1 MRMRFNFRSLRT
13 ELIVYAILS
22 MGLTVCT
29 EIVLGVLI
37 YLISMVLGISYYSYN
52 INPEQGNVERVP
64 IQHYPRSADG
74 ISDVFDYESLHRMD
88 RRTLFVIMVV
98 IVVASLSLFTVYF
111 LLFVKKII
119 RDMSYISDSIA
130 HIATGDMSEQIE
142 LDRQDELGEI
152 AKRIN
157 EMQAQL
163 NLSMAS
169 EREALQTHKDLIA
182 CVAHDLRTPI
192 TSVMGYLDL
201 AMDTEHHPVEER
213 QRYAAIALQK
223 SERLEHLI
231 QDLFSYTKLMS
242 GEITLHRSRIDLV
255 QLVEQM
261 TEEFYPI
268 FQDYSLECSFESNVT
283 AMEMSL
289 DGELI
294 ARAVQN
300 LLSNASKYGQDGKQS
315 YVKLEKLEHE
325 VQISV
330 TNFGQIIPE
339 ESLHHIFDKFYRVE
353 GSRSTHTGGTGLGLN
368 IAYEITR
375 LHGGM
380 IQVASDI
387 QGTRF
392 IIALPIVQQEAK
404 GGENSEKKL

>member
-37 YLISMVLGISYYSYN
+37 YLISMVLGISYYGYN
-52 INPEQGNVERVP
+52 ISPEQGKVERVP
-64 IQHYPRSADG
+64 IQHYPRSADR

-163 NLSMAS
+163 DLSMAS
-169 EREALQTHKDLIA
+169 EREALQTNKDLIA

-223 SERLEHLI
+223 SERLERLI

-283 AMEMSL
+283 ALEMSL

-300 LLSNASKYGQDGKQS
+300 LLSNASKYGQDGKQI

-325 VQISV
+325 IQISV

-339 ESLHHIFDKFYRVE
+339 ASLNHIFDKFYRVE
-353 GSRSTHTGGTGLGLN
+353 ESRSTHTGGTGLGLN
-368 IAYEITR
+368 IAYEIAR

-392 IIALPIVQQEAK
+392 TIALPIVQQEAK

>member
-1 MRMRFNFRSLRT
+1 MSTRFNFRSLRT
-13 ELIVYAILS
+13 ELIVYVILS
-22 MGLTVCT
+22 MLLAVCT
-29 EIVLGVLI
+29 EIVVGTLI
-37 YLISMVLGISYYSYN
+37 YLTSKALGIKQYGYRLGPQRGKMEQIPLQRYS
-52 INPEQGNVERVP
+52 
-64 IQHYPRSADG
+64 HSADK
-74 ISDVFDYESLHRMD
+74 ISDVFDYEHLHRMD
-88 RRTLFVIMVV
+88 RQTLFVILVV
-98 IVVASLSLFTVYF
+98 IIVASLSLFTVYF
-111 LLFVKKII
+111 LLFVKRII
-119 RDMSYISDSIA
+119 RDMSYISDSIT
-130 HIATGDMSEQIE
+130 HIASGDMSEQIE
-142 LDRQDELGEI
+142 IDRRDELGEI
-152 AKRIN
+152 AKRVN

-163 NLSMAS
+163 NLSMES
-169 EREALQTHKDLIA
+169 EREALQTNKELIA

-223 SERLEHLI
+223 SERLERLI

-268 FQDYSLECSFESNVT
+268 FQDYGLECSFESNVP
-283 AMEMSL
+283 ALEISL

-300 LLSNASKYGQDGKQS
+300 LLSNASKYGQDGKQI
-315 YVKLEKLEHE
+315 YVKLEKLESE

-339 ESLHHIFDKFYRVE
+339 ESLQHIFDKFYRVE
-353 GSRSTHTGGTGLGLN
+353 ESRSTNTGGTGLGLN
-368 IAYEITR
+368 IAYEIIH

-380 IQVASDI
+380 IQVSSDI
-387 QGTRF
+387 QGTKF
-392 IIALPIVQQEAK
+392 TIALPIIQQKEQ
-404 GGENSEKKL
+404 GGENSEKQL

>member
-1 MRMRFNFRSLRT
+1 MSTHFNFRSMRT

-22 MGLTVCT
+22 MLLTVCT
-29 EIVLGVLI
+29 EIVVGILI
-37 YLISMVLGISYYSYN
+37 YLTSMLFGIRQYEYRLGPQRANMDQAPLQPYS
-52 INPEQGNVERVP
+52 G
-64 IQHYPRSADG
+64 SADK
-74 ISDVFDYESLHRMD
+74 ISDVMDYAHLHRLD
-88 RRTLFVIMVV
+88 RQTLFVILVV
-98 IVVASLSLFTVYF
+98 IIVASLSLFTVYF

-119 RDMSYISDSIA
+119 RDMSYISDRIT
-130 HIATGDMSEQIE
+130 HIASGDMSEQIE
-142 LDRQDELGEI
+142 VNRRDELGEI
-152 AKRIN
+152 AKRVN
-157 EMQAQL
+157 EMQARL
-163 NLSMAS
+163 NSSIES
-169 EREALQTHKDLIA
+169 EREALQTNKELIA

-223 SERLEHLI
+223 SERLERLI

-268 FQDYSLECSFESNVT
+268 FEDYGLQCSFESNVP
-283 AMEMSL
+283 ALEISL

-300 LLSNASKYGQDGKQS
+300 LLSNASKYGQDGKQI
-315 YVKLEKLEHE
+315 YVKLEKLETE

-339 ESLHHIFDKFYRVE
+339 ESLQHVFDKFYRVE
-353 GSRSTHTGGTGLGLN
+353 ESRSTNTGGTGLGLN
-368 IAYEITR
+368 IAYEIIH
-375 LHGGM
+375 LHGGA
-380 IQVASDI
+380 IQVSSDI

-392 IIALPIVQQEAK
+392 TVALPIVQQQEQ
-404 GGENSEKKL
+404 GGDKCEM